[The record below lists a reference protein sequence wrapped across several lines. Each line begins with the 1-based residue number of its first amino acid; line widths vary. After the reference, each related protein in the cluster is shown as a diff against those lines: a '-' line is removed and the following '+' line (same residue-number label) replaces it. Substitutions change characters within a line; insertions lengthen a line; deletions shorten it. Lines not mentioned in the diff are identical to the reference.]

1 MGMEVG
7 IQFSRPL
14 RLWMAAMMVSFPT
27 RFASL
32 GDLRYWI
39 LISAA
44 VEVLSKDNPRDADS
58 VLFGTAGEQKTFVVK
73 AG

>member
-1 MGMEVG
+1 MGAKVG

-14 RLWMAAMMVSFPT
+14 LLCMVVVVSFST
-27 RFASL
+27 QFACL
-32 GDLRYWI
+32 ADLRYWI

-44 VEVLSKDNPRDADS
+44 VEVLSKDNPRDADN
-58 VLFGTAGEQKTFVVK
+58 VLFGSAIEQKAFVVK